1 MLLSKP
7 SESVHQPAPPA
18 NWCNRLSQLPSSH
31 KVHVNGNYPPP
42 SPPPHPTQYW
52 HRWRSSD
59 LCEKCSTERRKGCP
73 LTPKTLILLWACVS
87 QTLPSFPWNT
97 LSSQDTSSLFLIPP
111 LLPSPAWLSEPILSL
126 SHLSINLR
134 KVTCTVYRINIWFL
148 WFSVTLHLM
157 VCYLPTYLSTYIPLK
172 IQPLLH
178 RAINWQSSLQSLGKD
193 GCWGFPSLPLWHQGG
208 KKGWCRQ
215 MELSRHCLLLSI
227 VIIPLVDFC
236 FPAVELLLDKNL

>member
-1 MLLSKP
+1 MKNVP
-7 SESVHQPAPPA
+7 QKEEKASV
-18 NWCNRLSQLPSSH
+18 N
-31 KVHVNGNYPPP
+31 
-42 SPPPHPTQYW
+42 
-52 HRWRSSD
+52 
-59 LCEKCSTERRKGCP
+59 
-73 LTPKTLILLWACVS
+73 PKTLILLWACVS
-87 QTLPSFPWNT
+87 QELPSFPFPLKHSPHKIP
-97 LSSQDTSSLFLIPP
+97 LSPLLFLIHP

-178 RAINWQSSLQSLGKD
+178 RAINRQSSLQSLGKD
-193 GCWGFPSLPLWHQGG
+193 WCWEFPSLPLWHQGG
-208 KKGWCRQ
+208 KKGWYWQ
-215 MELSRHCLLLSI
+215 MELSRHCLLPSI